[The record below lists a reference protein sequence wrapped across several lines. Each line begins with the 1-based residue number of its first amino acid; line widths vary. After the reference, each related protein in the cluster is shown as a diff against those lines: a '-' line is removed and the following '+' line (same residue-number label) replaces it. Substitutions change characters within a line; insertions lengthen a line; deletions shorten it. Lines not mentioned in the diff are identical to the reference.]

1 MKKEKFGG
9 FFKGMSSP
17 LIGIGLINALV
28 FGVESQALTAI
39 GNETMYKHFLSG
51 CFAGAVQ
58 AFVTS
63 PVELA
68 KTQMQVQGMGTQ
80 LSSEKKKYKALQMQ
94 LESYINM
101 KVLQEE
107 FIEVLA
113 SHF

>member
-1 MKKEKFGG
+1 
-9 FFKGMSSP
+9 MSSP

-80 LSSEKKKYKALQMQ
+80 LSSEKVTF
-94 LESYINM
+94 NF
-101 KVLQEE
+101 KVS
-107 FIEVLA
+107 F
-113 SHF
+113 F